1 MWFRGHSNRNLDSKG
16 RLMLPPE
23 FRQIVVDDDSRS
35 RCMITNFDGC
45 VACYTMSEWERIESS
60 FYQLNQT
67 HKSVR
72 AFQRFFIAGAV
83 EASLDKQG
91 RMLVPPHLRSYA
103 KLEKEVILAGVGRK
117 FEIWNQA
124 LFEQNRQALEE
135 NYEQIMSDLQEQGFE
150 LRI

>member
-1 MWFRGHSNRNLDSKG
+1 
-16 RLMLPPE
+16 
-23 FRQIVVDDDSRS
+23 
-35 RCMITNFDGC
+35 MITNFDGC

-67 HKSVR
+67 HQSVR
-72 AFQRFFIAGAV
+72 SFQRFFIAGAV
-83 EASLDKQG
+83 EAPLDKQG

-117 FEIWNQA
+117 FEIWNQT